1 LTPEAIEAWSAC
13 YRKAL
18 HCALGLGPAA
28 ASPLPFEISVCGV
41 TDDEFDSYRASIR
54 GDGPWSRSLK
64 KAAMLQRQLL
74 KVAGYPREA
83 RRALEEN
90 LAEAIRDR
98 DIARNNIINP
108 PGTQGTGCNPEA
120 RQKRLEDCEVCVEY
134 YTEALDELAEMQ
146 AKFPAKGS
154 GLFARD

>member
-1 LTPEAIEAWSAC
+1 
-13 YRKAL
+13 
-18 HCALGLGPAA
+18 
-28 ASPLPFEISVCGV
+28 LPYEISICGV
-41 TDDEFDSYRASIR
+41 TDDDFDSYRASVR

-64 KAAMLQRQLL
+64 KAVMLQRQLL

-98 DIARNNIINP
+98 DIAREEIIHP

-120 RQKRLEDCEVCVEY
+120 RQARLENCEDCVAF
-134 YTEALDELAEMQ
+134 YTEALGELAEMQ
-146 AKFPAKGS
+146 AEFPAK
-154 GLFARD
+154 D